1 MSQNFLQEYTD
12 FVDKVT
18 SEASK
23 SSGKMSERID
33 YLNSKNVE
41 VSRLFTA
48 GIGLS
53 GEVGEFNEIIK
64 KKLKDEKKIAKLKQK
79 QEIKRQ
85 KEKKKLAKLN
95 KKETL
100 KKIKP
105 IKKPDNQIVQY
116 EEICSTLDK
125 CEIDEISSYLM
136 KIGKTKKY
144 PDLSSE

>member
-23 SSGKMSERID
+23 SSDKMSERID

-64 KKLKDEKKIAKLKQK
+64 KISTILKVDLDLLNDLVGTSKK
-79 QEIKRQ
+79 
-85 KEKKKLAKLN
+85 
-95 KKETL
+95 TL
-100 KKIKP
+100 P
-105 IKKPDNQIVQY
+105 PDIINP
-116 EEICSTLDK
+116 TFF
-125 CEIDEISSYLM
+125 
-136 KIGKTKKY
+136 
-144 PDLSSE
+144 P

>member
-64 KKLKDEKKIAKLKQK
+64 KIMFQAKTFVSVTHEHMKKELGDIMWYVTQACLALKVDLSDVIIANKEKLSKRFPEKKFSVRENEKRKLG
-79 QEIKRQ
+79 
-85 KEKKKLAKLN
+85 
-95 KKETL
+95 
-100 KKIKP
+100 
-105 IKKPDNQIVQY
+105 DV
-116 EEICSTLDK
+116 
-125 CEIDEISSYLM
+125 
-136 KIGKTKKY
+136 
-144 PDLSSE
+144 

>member
-23 SSGKMSERID
+23 SSDKMSERID

-64 KKLKDEKKIAKLKQK
+64 KIMFQGKTFDSVTHEHMKKELGDIMWYVTQACLALKVDLSEVIIANKEKLSKRFSEKKFSVKENEERKLG
-79 QEIKRQ
+79 
-85 KEKKKLAKLN
+85 
-95 KKETL
+95 
-100 KKIKP
+100 
-105 IKKPDNQIVQY
+105 DV
-116 EEICSTLDK
+116 
-125 CEIDEISSYLM
+125 
-136 KIGKTKKY
+136 
-144 PDLSSE
+144 

>member
-1 MSQNFLQEYTD
+1 MSQDFLQEYTD

-64 KKLKDEKKIAKLKQK
+64 KIMFQAKTFDSVTHEHMKKELGDIMWYVTQACLALKVDLSDVI
-79 QEIKRQ
+79 ITN
-85 KEKKKLAKLN
+85 KEKLSNRFPDKKFSVKENEKRKLG
-95 KKETL
+95 
-100 KKIKP
+100 
-105 IKKPDNQIVQY
+105 DV
-116 EEICSTLDK
+116 
-125 CEIDEISSYLM
+125 
-136 KIGKTKKY
+136 
-144 PDLSSE
+144 

>member
-64 KKLKDEKKIAKLKQK
+64 KIMFQAKTFDSVTHEHMKKELGDIMWYVTQACLALKVDLSDVI
-79 QEIKRQ
+79 ITN
-85 KEKKKLAKLN
+85 KEKLSKRFPEEKFSVKDNEKRKLG
-95 KKETL
+95 
-100 KKIKP
+100 
-105 IKKPDNQIVQY
+105 DV
-116 EEICSTLDK
+116 
-125 CEIDEISSYLM
+125 
-136 KIGKTKKY
+136 
-144 PDLSSE
+144 

>member
-64 KKLKDEKKIAKLKQK
+64 KIMFQAKTFDSVTHEHMKKELGDIMWYVTQACLALKVDLSDVIIANKEKLSKRFPEKKFSVRENEKRKLG
-79 QEIKRQ
+79 
-85 KEKKKLAKLN
+85 
-95 KKETL
+95 
-100 KKIKP
+100 
-105 IKKPDNQIVQY
+105 DV
-116 EEICSTLDK
+116 
-125 CEIDEISSYLM
+125 
-136 KIGKTKKY
+136 
-144 PDLSSE
+144 

>member
-23 SSGKMSERID
+23 SSDKMSERID

-64 KKLKDEKKIAKLKQK
+64 KIMFQAKTFDSATHEHMKKELGDIMWYVTQACLALKVDLSDVIIAN
-79 QEIKRQ
+79 
-85 KEKKKLAKLN
+85 KEKLSKRFPEEKFSVKENEKRKLG
-95 KKETL
+95 
-100 KKIKP
+100 
-105 IKKPDNQIVQY
+105 DV
-116 EEICSTLDK
+116 
-125 CEIDEISSYLM
+125 
-136 KIGKTKKY
+136 
-144 PDLSSE
+144 

>member
-64 KKLKDEKKIAKLKQK
+64 KIMFQGKTFDSVTHEHMKKELGDIMWYVTQACLALKVDLSDVIIGNKEKLSKRFPEKKFSVKENEERKLGD
-79 QEIKRQ
+79 I
-85 KEKKKLAKLN
+85 
-95 KKETL
+95 
-100 KKIKP
+100 
-105 IKKPDNQIVQY
+105 
-116 EEICSTLDK
+116 
-125 CEIDEISSYLM
+125 
-136 KIGKTKKY
+136 
-144 PDLSSE
+144 